1 MPLDKAELD
10 KIFCLMAKKYGL
22 KKLFLKA
29 VAICESSLD
38 TTAYRYEPAFW
49 KRYLKDNPEW
59 KNREQTEVSASYG
72 LMQLM
77 YTTAWGLGFRGSG
90 EDLYDPVI
98 NVELGAK
105 LIRKLID
112 NIKKNR
118 IHFNTP
124 FNPLSVAMARY
135 NGGSYKNPDKEG
147 WVRNDKYMRRVFK
160 EYQKLL
166 ETEKDC
172 EDD

>member
-98 NVELGAK
+98 NVEL
-105 LIRKLID
+105 ID